1 MSENLRSHIVATR
14 SMVAMSGALP
24 NDPDGGEQSQTFASR
39 VKAVIKASGSVS
51 EIARRC
57 GFSEGVVR
65 SWRDGNTDP
74 SRGRCVTMARTLG
87 ISLLWLAA
95 GEGPMMLGNNSDDV
109 AGRIETSETVRER
122 RGDQD
127 TDSQGTI
134 ALDSSRLASAMK
146 LLQSDIE
153 MAGGQFSPSNHAD
166 LVAEMYEI
174 LHHTARTDYA
184 DRMVAFH
191 HKLQSRVQSD
201 RGNGIAA

>member
-1 MSENLRSHIVATR
+1 MSENLRAHTVAIR
-14 SMVAMSGALP
+14 SAMATSGMSS
-24 NDPDGGEQSQTFASR
+24 NDAMANEPAQTFAAR

-51 EIARRC
+51 DIARRC

-95 GEGPMMLGNNSDDV
+95 GEGPMMLDSNTDDI
-109 AGRIETSETVRER
+109 AGRTESSEGMRS
-122 RGDQD
+122 RGRDGAE
-127 TDSQGTI
+127 SQATG
-134 ALDSSRLASAMK
+134 ALDASRLASAMK

-153 MAGGQFSPSNHAD
+153 MAGGSFSPVVHAD

-191 HKLQSRVQSD
+191 HKLQSRVQAERND
-201 RGNGIAA
+201 GIAA